1 MQWIARRRRETTC
14 AFAASRLSHRANS
27 NLAVLPRRGSLI
39 QVFLVVCVVYA
50 FTVFVFSSSTQL
62 LPAQS
67 VRPATSGSTR
77 VASMAPENAM
87 HMSMQ
92 MSFEAS
98 TAVTLWFKQW
108 RTHTVATYMLSCG
121 GLIVLC
127 LLHEILHAYRNS
139 FHEQYI
145 NSPAEAQ
152 YDRLQTPVEP
162 IGEDSSSK
170 R

>member
-1 MQWIARRRRETTC
+1 
-14 AFAASRLSHRANS
+14 
-27 NLAVLPRRGSLI
+27 
-39 QVFLVVCVVYA
+39 
-50 FTVFVFSSSTQL
+50 
-62 LPAQS
+62 
-67 VRPATSGSTR
+67 
-77 VASMAPENAM
+77 M

-108 RTHTVATYMLSCG
+108 HTHTLGTYLLSCG

-139 FHEQYI
+139 FHEQYV
-145 NSPAEAQ
+145 SRPGEAQ
-152 YDRLQTPVEP
+152 YDRLHLPVEP
-162 IGEDSSSK
+162 VVDDSSSK